1 VITCRI
7 ALFPLSSWASC
18 SVAVAFTAR
27 PYVDWLLFA
36 ATEPR
41 PVEARGSLA
50 DAERTSVDIFQRA
63 SPSVVQVVGRTALG
77 GRASLGGRGRAA
89 TSGSGFVW
97 DAAGN
102 VVTNNHVVEGVQTL
116 RVRLASG
123 KVAQGEKVGTAPNYD
138 LAVIRISGGATLP
151 YWTSRFNQEIKI
163 DVRIGH

>member
-1 VITCRI
+1 MITCRI

-50 DAERTSVDIFQRA
+50 DAERTSIDIFRRA
-63 SPSVVQVVGRTALG
+63 SPSVG
-77 GRASLGGRGRAA
+77 SGRGRTDWAVGGRVA
-89 TSGSGFVW
+89 TSGSGFVR
-97 DAAGN
+97 DASGN
-102 VVTNNHVVEGVQTL
+102 VVTDSHVVEGVQTL
-116 RVRLASG
+116 GVRLASG
-123 KVAQGEKVGTAPNYD
+123 KMTQGEKVGTAPNYD